1 MVPKIYVAPQKNVS
15 CRKLTDL
22 KMVSPNL
29 SPNSIR
35 NYDNLLI
42 EHKTI
47 VFGDETLAV
56 QNMIDYIP
64 QAQLASDCIDRSLCH
79 PEND

>member
-1 MVPKIYVAPQKNVS
+1 
-15 CRKLTDL
+15 
-22 KMVSPNL
+22 MVSPNL

-35 NYDNLLI
+35 NYDSLPI
-42 EHKTI
+42 EHKMI
-47 VFGDETLAV
+47 AFGDETLAV

-64 QAQLASDCIDRSLCH
+64 RALLASDCIDHSLCH